1 MTGLASKRDKAF
13 ESITTDTKAPVP
25 DQMAFQN
32 AIKRL
37 NELINAHNQRSSDF
51 EGARR
56 ETRKELEHCYVAESL
71 QEFEDKERAIKD
83 KQTDLDK
90 LKSDAS
96 AINTDITELE
106 RDIIEHRRPAEE
118 LNADLISY
126 LAHDD
131 LQLTIRDTGYI
142 LMRGGVPATN
152 LSEGEKTAFA
162 FLYFLKSLQDKNL
175 KLADSIVVIDD
186 PVSSLDTNS
195 LFSAFAFMKERAK
208 DAGQLFI
215 LTHNFGFFRQVKN
228 WFHHL
233 PKQRSPNIAV
243 HPARFYMLE
252 SQYDGQGR
260 GADVTGEFCTRANVR
275 ETGTRGAEAW
285 PGRSTVQNRS
295 SPCCDRSKSN

>member
-106 RDIIEHRRPAEE
+106 RDIIDR
-118 LNADLISY
+118 
-126 LAHDD
+126 
-131 LQLTIRDTGYI
+131 
-142 LMRGGVPATN
+142 
-152 LSEGEKTAFA
+152 
-162 FLYFLKSLQDKNL
+162 KS
-175 KLADSIVVIDD
+175 VV
-186 PVSSLDTNS
+186 
-195 LFSAFAFMKERAK
+195 
-208 DAGQLFI
+208 
-215 LTHNFGFFRQVKN
+215 
-228 WFHHL
+228 
-233 PKQRSPNIAV
+233 
-243 HPARFYMLE
+243 
-252 SQYDGQGR
+252 
-260 GADVTGEFCTRANVR
+260 
-275 ETGTRGAEAW
+275 
-285 PGRSTVQNRS
+285 
-295 SPCCDRSKSN
+295 